1 MTWVFAHEERR
12 SFWFVNVSAFFTP
25 GVRMMGTPNSLSSER
40 AESSELLS
48 SGWTST
54 SYSGI
59 LPLPLSDFGLVR
71 DVLSSRGGS
80 CGPINSVELGL
91 SFCGGL
97 GRVSS
102 SELAFNTSSIG
113 SDGVAILRCRFVK
126 NDVATYPNHAGRR
139 VEALVCFFRGRVSN
153 EDTFFR
159 LRVGLLSIFVWDA
172 YIHNASEHF
181 EVREDRFSSNEDL
194 VWSYS

>member
-1 MTWVFAHEERR
+1 
-12 SFWFVNVSAFFTP
+12 
-25 GVRMMGTPNSLSSER
+25 MMGTPNSLSSER

-59 LPLPLSDFGLVR
+59 LLLPLSDFGLGR
-71 DVLSSRGGS
+71 NVLSSRGGS
-80 CGPINSVELGL
+80 CGTISSVELGF

-113 SDGVAILRCRFVK
+113 SDGVASGLYQDADSSKMTSRLTR
-126 NDVATYPNHAGRR
+126 TTR
-139 VEALVCFFRGRVSN
+139 VEGLKHLYAFSVDEYPTRIHSSDFASGFSRSSFGMRTFAMGFR
-153 EDTFFR
+153 TP
-159 LRVGLLSIFVWDA
+159 
-172 YIHNASEHF
+172 
-181 EVREDRFSSNEDL
+181 
-194 VWSYS
+194 

>member
-1 MTWVFAHEERR
+1 
-12 SFWFVNVSAFFTP
+12 
-25 GVRMMGTPNSLSSER
+25 MMGTPNSLSSER

-59 LPLPLSDFGLVR
+59 LPLPLSDFGLGR

-80 CGPINSVELGL
+80 CGPISSIELGS

-97 GRVSS
+97 GRASS

-139 VEALVCFFRGRVSN
+139 VEALVCFLRCR
-153 EDTFFR
+153 EDTRVRVLLERDHRGLGLGMTFKVIETTR
-159 LRVGLLSIFVWDA
+159 MCTLEQDLR
-172 YIHNASEHF
+172 
-181 EVREDRFSSNEDL
+181 R
-194 VWSYS
+194 